1 MKYRVTYQTN
11 DGPAHFDVEALCK
24 EEAMSWFKLA
34 TVGSLAAVYVGD
46 GQDPVVEELKS

>member
-1 MKYRVTYQTN
+1 MKYRVTYQTIN
-11 DGPAHFDVEALCK
+11 GLAQFDVEALSK

-46 GQDPVVEELKS
+46 AQDPVIEEVKS